1 MSNYETMK
9 SKLEIT
15 LSNNKYAIVERLGK
29 YHAIKLTGYDTTE
42 CYSLV
47 ENTLSPTG
55 KSWVDRDSLYTW
67 ALWNTNFIKYV
78 DNFNHSL

>member
-15 LSNNKYAIVERLGK
+15 LSNNKFAIVE
-29 YHAIKLTGYDTTE
+29 
-42 CYSLV
+42 
-47 ENTLSPTG
+47 
-55 KSWVDRDSLYTW
+55 RDSLYTW

-78 DNFNHSL
+78 DKLNHSL